1 MPVLRRLGGGILTRF
16 ERNRKSK
23 PATNLLM
30 IVGNLKVAHLSCT
43 CGGICKLP
51 MTSRKDPSEIPK
63 TSAIDLRLFGWK
75 ISPGPSTVRPS
86 VATLADVDVAYEPVE
101 RVSLSARRTRLAP
114 RARVSTAGLRTST
127 KTTASFRGFGGVL
140 CAPNLPT

>member
-1 MPVLRRLGGGILTRF
+1 M
-16 ERNRKSK
+16 K
-23 PATNLLM
+23 
-30 IVGNLKVAHLSCT
+30 
-43 CGGICKLP
+43 
-51 MTSRKDPSEIPK
+51 SRKDPSEIPK

-86 VATLADVDVAYEPVE
+86 VATLADVDVANEPVE
-101 RVSLSARRTRLAP
+101 RVSLSARRARLAP

-127 KTTASFRGFGGVL
+127 KTTSSFRGIGGVL